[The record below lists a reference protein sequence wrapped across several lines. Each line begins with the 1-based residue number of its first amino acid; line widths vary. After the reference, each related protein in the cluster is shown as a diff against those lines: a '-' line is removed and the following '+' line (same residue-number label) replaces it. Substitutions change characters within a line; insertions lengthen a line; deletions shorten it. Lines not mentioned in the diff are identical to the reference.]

1 MRYHASL
8 CRNPLLPPLLR
19 HQRFNFLTSHSAT
32 MQLTSKS
39 CLSTK
44 ETPVL
49 PLSSRKPNSSFKL
62 ILFHSHHCTFPF
74 FGTRFSNFSNIFQNT
89 FLPFHHARKLDNFSN
104 LITIM
109 INGALYFQDVPP
121 LICLLKDQTCDGVPC
136 PRPSQITI
144 YAKDCCSRRSNLE
157 AYPGS
162 S

>member
-1 MRYHASL
+1 VRYHASL

-19 HQRFNFLTSHSAT
+19 RQRFNFLTSHSAT

-44 ETPVL
+44 ETQ
-49 PLSSRKPNSSFKL
+49 L
-62 ILFHSHHCTFPF
+62 IIQTDPISLASLYLPF

-104 LITIM
+104 LITIT

-121 LICLLKDQTCDGVPC
+121 LIRLLKDQTCDGVPC
-136 PRPSQITI
+136 PRLSRITI
-144 YAKDCCSRRSNLE
+144 YAKDLCSRRSNLE